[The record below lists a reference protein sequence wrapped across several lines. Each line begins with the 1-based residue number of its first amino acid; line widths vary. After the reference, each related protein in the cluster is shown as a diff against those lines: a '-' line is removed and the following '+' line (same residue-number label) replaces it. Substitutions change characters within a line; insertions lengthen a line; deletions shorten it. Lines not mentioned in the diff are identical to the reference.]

1 MHPQREREREEKKRK
16 KRVFLP
22 MISLLS
28 QSASILLVALVHAP
42 NILLEGKGVHMMV
55 LM

>member
-1 MHPQREREREEKKRK
+1 MHPERERERKKK
-16 KRVFLP
+16 KKKKIFLP

-28 QSASILLVALVHAP
+28 QFASILLVALVHAP